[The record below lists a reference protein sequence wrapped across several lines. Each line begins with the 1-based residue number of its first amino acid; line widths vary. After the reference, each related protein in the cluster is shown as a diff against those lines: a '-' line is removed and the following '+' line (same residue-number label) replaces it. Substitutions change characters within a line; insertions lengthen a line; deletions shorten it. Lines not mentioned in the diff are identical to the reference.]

1 LIFLCFVRDTIVLSV
16 LANPFIDFHH
26 LASHGSNNNINVI
39 PFRPLTTR
47 DDMIS
52 HSPEQSEEDSEPL
65 LNLIT
70 SSHPWIGGTINGSL
84 YAYNSTMHYSPAFLQ
99 SFIEKN
105 MTTVGNGIGSL
116 SRATGVESRVRQYF
130 GDTPERKNAR
140 ASHKRHREPSPEK
153 MEDIERGYPI
163 TPTHAKHRSRTGSQV
178 SFAETLPEYDENRS
192 PEYEQHPSQLAL
204 QQPPQAWSTR
214 IMITTS
220 GLGVALSDKSLSSL
234 KYCLT
239 FLKQATDHL
248 TEIMAALRKL
258 IAECE
263 QNAFG
268 ARRGSQPTYT
278 LNAQQEASSQAI
290 ADSIKKLGTDIM
302 STLQVVTDNVSRYT
316 GGRLPENAGA
326 LVRRQLMSVP
336 QRWRLAQESTPASS
350 SPNTEGESDALRTGQ
365 RFLVFAEQGC
375 DMIAQVSLVLSGTVE
390 SAEQWLDSMGR
401 RRESVATSIS
411 EKTIGVNP
419 IDMSEKR

>member
-1 LIFLCFVRDTIVLSV
+1 V
-16 LANPFIDFHH
+16 ANHCVDFHRSSNH
-26 LASHGSNNNINVI
+26 SNNNINNVI
-39 PFRPLTTR
+39 PIRPLATR
-47 DDMIS
+47 DDIIT
-52 HSPEQSEEDSEPL
+52 HSPDQTEDDTEPL
-65 LNLIT
+65 LSLIT

-140 ASHKRHREPSPEK
+140 ASHKRHRESSPEN
-153 MEDIERGYPI
+153 MEDVEQGYPT
-163 TPTHAKHRSRTGSQV
+163 TPPHAKHRSRTGSQV
-178 SFAETLPEYDENRS
+178 SFAETLPAYDENS
-192 PEYEQHPSQLAL
+192 APEYEQNPSQLAL
-204 QQPPQAWSTR
+204 QQAPQAWSTR
-214 IMITTS
+214 IMITSS
-220 GLGVALSDKSLSSL
+220 GLGVALSEKSLSSL

-248 TEIMAALRKL
+248 TEIMAALRQL

-263 QNAFG
+263 QNTFG
-268 ARRGSQPTYT
+268 ARRGSQPTYS

-290 ADSIKKLGTDIM
+290 ADSIKKLGTDII
-302 STLQVVTDNVSRYT
+302 STLQVVTDNVSKYT

-336 QRWRLAQESTPASS
+336 QRWRVAQESTSVSS
-350 SPNTEGESDALRTGQ
+350 TSNNEPQTDALRTGQ

-375 DMIAQVSLVLSGTVE
+375 DMIAQVSMVLSGTVD
-390 SAEQWLDSMGR
+390 SAEKWLDSMGR
-401 RRESVATSIS
+401 RPQSVALTDSS
-411 EKTIGVNP
+411 EKTAGVSL